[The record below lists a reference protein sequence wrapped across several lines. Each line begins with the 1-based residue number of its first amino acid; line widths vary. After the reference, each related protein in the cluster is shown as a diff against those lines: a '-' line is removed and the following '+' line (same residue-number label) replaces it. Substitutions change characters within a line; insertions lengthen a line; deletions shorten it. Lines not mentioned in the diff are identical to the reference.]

1 MNRFNKLMVIAVAAL
16 VAVGVARTY
25 AKTGTNVGRT
35 YTQSLM
41 SEMTASTAAQNATRY
56 AQRVGEQGL
65 LVAQYDTS
73 LGTNGTI
80 NLVGCTVPK
89 GAILLENA
97 VVEVTTA
104 VLPSTSTNAIAAASQ
119 AVVATGIT
127 LGSTGIKAAV
137 STPVVTTAAGSVVLT
152 VTGDA
157 ITSGVFTV
165 YIPYIQGVAWE

>member
-1 MNRFNKLMVIAVAAL
+1 
-16 VAVGVARTY
+16 
-25 AKTGTNVGRT
+25 
-35 YTQSLM
+35 
-41 SEMTASTAAQNATRY
+41 
-56 AQRVGEQGL
+56 
-65 LVAQYDTS
+65 VAQYDTS

-104 VLPSTSTNAIAAASQ
+104 VLPSTSTNAIAAAGQ
-119 AVVATGIT
+119 AVVATGVT